1 MFEKSESTTERNNR
15 RRNTVWYQTPFSKN
29 VKRNIAEQFFYLLD
43 KYFGKNHK
51 YFKTFNIN
59 NVKVGY
65 SCLALR
71 KKCPCSELFWSAFF
85 PHFPAFGVNTRK
97 YGKNKDQNN
106 SKYGHFLR
114 RANATGYLFWVCLAL
129 NNASSFGITVRLIN
143 KCYKILL
150 LCFIQSFHTSNFSG
164 QQLANIWWTLFCCLL
179 NISSSFL

>member
-15 RRNTVWYQTPFSKN
+15 RRNTIWYQTPFSKN

-85 PHFPAFGVNTRK
+85 PHFLAFGLNMAVFSANAGK
-97 YGKNKDQNN
+97 FGKNEDQNS
-106 SKYGHFLR
+106 SKYRHFLR
-114 RANATGYLFWVCLAL
+114 RVDTMKTIISRQNLQLAIV
-129 NNASSFGITVRLIN
+129 NPHWGKNASPTN
-143 KCYKILL
+143 
-150 LCFIQSFHTSNFSG
+150 
-164 QQLANIWWTLFCCLL
+164 CLP
-179 NISSSFL
+179 SRS